1 MNKRMIRFAAAFAM
15 MASLTACQSMYFNSM
30 EKFGVHKRDI
40 MKTRV
45 EDARES
51 QTEAKEEFKT
61 TLELFSAVVEIKAG
75 DLEKTYNKLNK
86 AYESSE
92 ARAEEVRSRIAS
104 IESVSKALF
113 KEWEQE
119 IKVINN
125 PTFRRDS
132 EAKLRESRGR
142 YEDMIDAMKSAAEKM
157 DPVLAAFRDQVL
169 YLKHNLN
176 SAAIASIEGEV
187 VKIQDDV
194 SVLIKE
200 MEASIA
206 EADEFLKNWQSS
218 GG

>member
-1 MNKRMIRFAAAFAM
+1 MNKQWIRLVLGAGLVATM
-15 MASLTACQSMYFNSM
+15 SACQSMYYSSM
-30 EKFGVHKRDI
+30 EKVGVHKRDI
-40 MKTRV
+40 MKSRV

-51 QTEAKEEFKT
+51 QSEAKEEFKT
-61 TLELFSAVVEIKAG
+61 TLELFSEVVEIKAG

-92 ARAEEVRSRIAS
+92 ARAEEVRGRIAS

-176 SAAIASIEGEV
+176 TAAIASIEGEV

-206 EADEFLKNWQSS
+206 EADEFLKNWQGS